1 MSDDIIIDAVSPRVR
16 YVADGTTT
24 AFSFVF
30 PIFSEQDM
38 NVYIDDTLI
47 KSGYSVTGAGNSEG
61 GEVVFASA
69 PQNGKIITLLRNLEI
84 KRTSDFQESGAL
96 SCQSHQSRIGLS
108 NCLFAA
114 A

>member
-1 MSDDIIIDAVSPRVR
+1 MIYSSCHLGQMCPETKAHRKLCVFLFLNFTKKDHKMSDDIIIDAVSPRVR

-47 KSGYSVTGAGNSEG
+47 KSG
-61 GEVVFASA
+61 
-69 PQNGKIITLLRNLEI
+69 
-84 KRTSDFQESGAL
+84 
-96 SCQSHQSRIGLS
+96 
-108 NCLFAA
+108 
-114 A
+114 